1 MPVFEHFLESLFGP
15 LLNAAVETW
24 TISRHFQFE
33 SRALFEMCKGLGLAG
48 EMQDD
53 GNMGDGR
60 RRLSLVELVTSVL
73 KLGKHPRLKT
83 DSGSPKRPN
92 KIPNCWLMKHGNPR
106 YGKYGIENSQRVGY
120 HAPLH
125 STCLFPLF
133 WIFSC
138 LYIGTSWSTE
148 RHPQGSR
155 GELKIGP
162 NSHFSKSWIGFKPN
176 SILGPRG
183 VKIDRKS
190 TEEKSTKRRTK
201 LTENGLVL
209 RKHSY

>member
-1 MPVFEHFLESLFGP
+1 LPVFEHFLESLFGP

-120 HAPLH
+120 HAPLQRA
-125 STCLFPLF
+125 CFPCSG
-133 WIFSC
+133 FSVAC
-138 LYIGTSWSTE
+138 ISVLPGALNGIPKVVAAS
-148 RHPQGSR
+148 
-155 GELKIGP
+155 
-162 NSHFSKSWIGFKPN
+162 SKSGPIPISASPG
-176 SILGPRG
+176 LGLSQIASWDQG
-183 VKIDRKS
+183 A
-190 TEEKSTKRRTK
+190 
-201 LTENGLVL
+201 
-209 RKHSY
+209 